1 MPNANK
7 SFDGKAY
14 VTTLNQSPG
23 VYLMYDDSDKCLYVG
38 KAANIKKRVT
48 SYFSGRPMNAKT
60 QVMVNKIKRMS
71 VVSTGTEA
79 EALLLES
86 NLIKENKPRY
96 NIQLRDDKS
105 YPYIQ
110 LDLSHP
116 FPRLGFYRGKRKGAG
131 KLYGPYPSA
140 RSVRETLSLLQK
152 IFPVR
157 QCQDSFYSNRS
168 RPCLQYQIK
177 RCPGPCVGLI
187 TEENYA
193 ENVNYVQLFLEG
205 KSDELLT
212 TFSARIAQLSK
223 LLNYEEA
230 AVFRDRLL
238 AVQRIYQQQNI
249 EGTQVDIDV
258 VAIVNSSN
266 VFCVAVTFIR
276 SGRLVGTRYF
286 PIKNKLDLALDELLE
301 SFLSQYYASHQL
313 PDEVIINQ
321 KMPGRLKLEKTL
333 ADLSNKQS
341 IFNLKESVRGD
352 RSKWLEHTRLNAVNY
367 LAQGEKKASR
377 YKEMFNTLK
386 AELMLD
392 ATPGLI
398 ECFDISHTQGESTIA
413 SCVVFD
419 QSGALKKS
427 YRRFKITG
435 ITPGDDYSAMQQ
447 TLTRRYTRI
456 LDEQGT
462 LPDIILIDGGIGQV
476 NKAFEVINNLAVGG
490 VQIIGVA
497 KGEGRRPGLEKL
509 IIAGTNPS
517 VIRLRKTSAGLHL
530 IQQIRDEAHR
540 FAISGHR
547 QSRSKNRFQS
557 QLEKI
562 PGIGNKRRKALL
574 TYFGG
579 IQGVKRAGIDDLQNV
594 EGISRS
600 LAETVYKHFH

>member
-1 MPNANK
+1 MPAASKN
-7 SFDGKAY
+7 FDGKAY
-14 VTTLNQSPG
+14 VKTLNQSPG
-23 VYLMYDDSDKCLYVG
+23 VYMMYDDAEKCLYVG

-60 QVMVNKIKRMS
+60 QVMVNKIRRMS

-86 NLIKENKPRY
+86 NLIKEHKPRY

-116 FPRLGFYRGKRKGAG
+116 FPRLGFYRGRRKGAG

-157 QCQDSFYSNRS
+157 QCQDSFYANRS

-177 RCPGPCVGLI
+177 RCPGPCVGLVN
-187 TEENYA
+187 EDSYS

-212 TFSARIAQLSK
+212 TFSDRISTLSK
-223 LLNYEEA
+223 ALNYEEA

-258 VAIVNSSN
+258 IAIVNSAAAY
-266 VFCVAVTFIR
+266 CVAVTFIR
-276 SGRLVGTRYF
+276 TGRLIGTRYF
-286 PIKNKLDLALDELLE
+286 PIKNNLDSSLKELLE
-301 SFLSQYYASHQL
+301 SFLSQYYSSRPL

-321 KMPGRLKLEKTL
+321 DIYNRQALENTL
-333 ADLSNKQS
+333 TDLSKKQS
-341 IFNLKESVRGD
+341 VFNLKHNVRGD
-352 RSKWLEHTRLNAVNY
+352 RAKWLEHTRINAINY
-367 LAQGEKKASR
+367 LTQGEKNASR
-377 YKEMFNTLK
+377 YQQMFDTLK
-386 AELMLD
+386 VELTLD
-392 ATPGLI
+392 ATPNLI

-419 QSGALKKS
+419 QTGALKKS
-427 YRRFKITG
+427 YRRFKISD
-435 ITPGDDYSAMQQ
+435 ITPGDDYAAMQQ

-456 LDEQGT
+456 LNERGT
-462 LPDIILIDGGIGQV
+462 LPDIILIDGGIGQL
-476 NKAFEVINNLAVGG
+476 NKAVDVINNLAISDIQV
-490 VQIIGVA
+490 IGVA

-509 IIAGTNPS
+509 IIAGADPKTLH
-517 VIRLRKTSAGLHL
+517 LRKTSAGLHL

-547 QSRSKNRFQS
+547 QSRSKSRFQS

-600 LAETVYKHFH
+600 LAQIVYNHFH

>member
-1 MPNANK
+1 MPTDNK
-7 SFDGKAY
+7 MFDGRAY
-14 VTTLNQSPG
+14 VNTLNNSPG
-23 VYLMYDDSDKCLYVG
+23 IYMMYDDSEKCLYVG
-38 KAANIKKRVT
+38 KAANIKKRVS

-116 FPRLGFYRGKRKGAG
+116 FPRLGFYRGRRKGAG

-157 QCQDSFYSNRS
+157 QCQDSFYANRS

-177 RCPGPCVGLI
+177 RCPGPCVDLVD
-187 TEENYA
+187 EDSYN
-193 ENVNYVQLFLEG
+193 ENVSYVQLFLEG

-212 TFSARIAQLSK
+212 TFSNRIAQLSK
-223 LLNYEEA
+223 QLNYEEA
-230 AVFRDRLL
+230 AIFRDRLL

-258 VAIVNSSN
+258 IAIVNS
-266 VFCVAVTFIR
+266 VAAYCVAVTFIR
-276 SGRLVGTRYF
+276 SGRLIGTRYY
-286 PIKNKLDLALDELLE
+286 PIKNKLDSELDELLE
-301 SFLSQYYASHQL
+301 SFLSQYYTSHPL

-321 KMPGRLKLEKTL
+321 KIQGRAGIEKTL
-333 ADLSNKQS
+333 ADLTKKHTAFS
-341 IFNLKESVRGD
+341 LKENVRGD
-352 RSKWLEHTRLNAVNY
+352 RAKWLEHTRLNAVNY
-367 LAQGEKKASR
+367 LTQGEKNASR
-377 YKEMFNTLK
+377 YVEMFNTLK
-386 AELMLD
+386 VELTLES
-392 ATPGLI
+392 TPNLI
-398 ECFDISHTQGESTIA
+398 ECFDISHTQGESTVA

-419 QSGALKKS
+419 QTGALKKS
-427 YRRFKITG
+427 YRRFKING
-435 ITPGDDYSAMQQ
+435 ITPGDDYAAMQQ

-456 LDEQGT
+456 LNERGT
-462 LPDIILIDGGIGQV
+462 LPDIILVDGGIGQL
-476 NKAFEVINNLAVGG
+476 NKAFEVINNLAISG
-490 VQIIGVA
+490 VQMIGVA

-509 IIAGTNPS
+509 IIAGTHPKT
-517 VIRLRKTSAGLHL
+517 VRLSKTSAGLHL

-540 FAISGHR
+540 FAITGHR
-547 QSRSKNRFQS
+547 QSRAKNRFQS

-562 PGIGNKRRKALL
+562 PGVGDKRRKALL
-574 TYFGG
+574 TFFGG
-579 IQGVKRAGIDDLQNV
+579 IQGVKRAGINDLQNV

-600 LAETVYKHFH
+600 LAQSIYNHFH

>member
-1 MPNANK
+1 MSIVNK
-7 SFDGKAY
+7 TFDGKAY
-14 VTTLNQSPG
+14 VKTLNQSPG
-23 VYLMYDDSDKCLYVG
+23 VYLMYDNSDKCLYVG

-60 QVMVNKIKRMS
+60 QVMVNKIRRMS

-110 LDLSHP
+110 LDLNHS

-157 QCQDSFYSNRS
+157 QCQDSFYANRS

-177 RCPGPCVGLI
+177 RCPGPCVGLA
-187 TEENYA
+187 TEDSYA
-193 ENVNYVQLFLEG
+193 ENVNDVQLFLEG

-212 TFSARIAQLSK
+212 NFSKRIAQLSAT
-223 LLNYEEA
+223 LNYEEA

-258 VAIVNSSN
+258 IAIVNS
-266 VFCVAVTFIR
+266 VGAYCVAVTFIR
-276 SGRLVGTRYF
+276 SGRLIGTRYF
-286 PIKNKLDLALDELLE
+286 PIKNKLDLQLEELLE
-301 SFLSQYYASHQL
+301 SFLSQYYASHPL
-313 PDEVIINQ
+313 PDEVIVNQ
-321 KMPGRLKLEKTL
+321 KLPDRVGIENTL
-333 ADLSNKQS
+333 SDLANRMTA
-341 IFNLKESVRGD
+341 FNLKENVRGD

-367 LAQGEKKASR
+367 LTQIEKNASR
-377 YKEMFNTLK
+377 YEEMFDTLK
-386 AELMLD
+386 FELMLK
-392 ATPGLI
+392 ATPKLI
-398 ECFDISHTQGESTIA
+398 ECFDISHTQGESTVA

-419 QSGALKKS
+419 QTGAVKKS
-427 YRRFKITG
+427 YRRFKINN
-435 ITPGDDYSAMQQ
+435 ITPGDDYAAMQQ

-456 LDEQGT
+456 LDERGT
-462 LPDIILIDGGIGQV
+462 LPDIILIDGGLGQL
-476 NKAFEVINNLAVGG
+476 NKALEVINNLAISG
-490 VQIIGVA
+490 VQLIGVA

-509 IIAGTNPS
+509 IVAGANSKT
-517 VIRLRKTSAGLHL
+517 VRLRKTSSGLHL

-540 FAISGHR
+540 FAITGHR

-562 PGIGNKRRKALL
+562 PGIGDKRRKALL

-594 EGISRS
+594 DGISRS
-600 LAETVYKHFH
+600 LAEIVYNQFH